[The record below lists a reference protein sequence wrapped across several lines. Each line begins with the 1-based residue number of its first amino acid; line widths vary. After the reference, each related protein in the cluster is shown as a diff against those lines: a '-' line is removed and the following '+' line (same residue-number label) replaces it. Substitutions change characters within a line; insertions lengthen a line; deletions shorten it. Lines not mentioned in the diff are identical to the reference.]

1 MEDLTSLVKGLVS
14 QFGRSFFLAN
24 FLPVLIGVAIN
35 QYIIFAPDLSK
46 TEALWNIFT
55 AVSSPWLGVLS
66 GEMLTT
72 ITIALLLS
80 LPLSMLNIFV
90 TKFFEGMA
98 PGMKVMLFPFYAR
111 RRAQHKRMYQ
121 AIQERRMTRQK
132 MLSDFEL
139 RDEEPSDSELDT
151 YYAVQEKL
159 DQLHNERE
167 KQEPVQVLPYDPKRV
182 MPTSFGNAWAV
193 MEEYP
198 LARYGIDS
206 AVFWPYVRVVMS
218 DRNPD
223 LLEQIDNQK
232 LLIDIA
238 INLALVAL
246 ILVAEGL
253 IFGVV
258 NLHWQLL
265 LLALVCVALFWAFY
279 RAGVN
284 YALALGSLVSQS
296 FDLYRLDVLDAFD
309 LERPTDLEDEYWVW
323 MRLAAFLR
331 RGEPFYFDQ
340 LVRRGEE
347 VE

>member
-46 TEALWNIFT
+46 SEALWNIFT

-90 TKFFEGMA
+90 TRFFEGLA

-111 RRAQHKRMYQ
+111 RRAQHKRMYES
-121 AIQERRMTRQK
+121 IRERRMARQK

-151 YYAVQEKL
+151 YYAIQGEL
-159 DQLHNERE
+159 DQLHTEKE
-167 KQEPVQVLPYDPKRV
+167 KQEPVQVLPYDPRRV

-206 AVFWPYVRVVMS
+206 AVFWPYIRVVMG

-246 ILVAEGL
+246 ILIAEGL
-253 IFGVV
+253 IFGLVT
-258 NLHWQLL
+258 LHWQLL
-265 LLALVCVALFWAFY
+265 LLALICAALFWAFY

-284 YALALGSLVSQS
+284 YALTLGSLVSQS

-309 LERPTDLEDEYWVW
+309 LERPADLEDEYWVW
-323 MRLAAFLR
+323 TRLAAFLR
-331 RGEPFYFDQ
+331 RGESFYFDQ

-347 VE
+347 EE